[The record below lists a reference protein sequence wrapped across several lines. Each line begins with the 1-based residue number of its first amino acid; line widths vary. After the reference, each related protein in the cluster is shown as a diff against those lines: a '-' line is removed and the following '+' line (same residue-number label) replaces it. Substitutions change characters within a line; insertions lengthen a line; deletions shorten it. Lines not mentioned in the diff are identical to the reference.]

1 MSAKSLTEAINKLI
15 RFGTYEE
22 ASAEI
27 EERIRAFTEEKLQ
40 ELRVSFLEEAEEI
53 KKIREFKIPFD
64 GTEDNMSG
72 HGSAT
77 FPLHGLYFQYT
88 YENRWDFR
96 RRWRPKVV
104 DVTETVMTTDT

>member
-22 ASAEI
+22 ASSEI

-40 ELRVSFLEEAEEI
+40 ELRASFLEEAEEI
-53 KKIREFKIPFD
+53 KKIREFKIPFN

-72 HGSAT
+72 HGSAV
-77 FPLHGLYFQYT
+77 FPLHGLSFSYE
-88 YENRWDFR
+88 YENKWYR
-96 RRWRPKVV
+96 RRWVPNLTKVI
-104 DVTETVMTTDT
+104 ETALD